1 MNDTI
6 KNTDLKQQLVEDFA
20 KIESQLNGQ
29 SNSEFN
35 TIRRVAMERFE
46 AEGFPVK
53 KMEMWKYTSLKK
65 LVETPFTNYFEAKK
79 STLTDSDLAKFQ
91 IPGLD
96 AHKLVFVNGSFQ
108 SQLSSNEAFADGISV
123 VGLTE
128 ARNNKSELFFK
139 YFGHVI
145 NTHTDALD
153 SLNTAFCNQGVF
165 VHAAKGKSEEK
176 PVHIINI
183 HDTRDGN
190 VCYHP
195 RHLIVAEEN
204 SEVHVMTSNHTIG
217 EGEVFMNGLI
227 EIHAAAD
234 AHVECVQ
241 LQADKVDQYIH
252 QSTHIKTHKGTVVN
266 NFTITLSGKIVRNNK
281 QVILNQDHSEVSL
294 FGLYLLNGKQ
304 HVDNFLLVDHALPNC
319 LSNQLYK
326 GIMDDTSTGVFNGR
340 IMVRKD
346 AQKTNAFQSNNNL
359 ILNDGAT
366 INTKPQLEIF
376 ADDVKCSHG
385 ATSAQL
391 DHEHMFFLRSRGL
404 SEATAKKM
412 LLNAFLSDVVTE
424 IKSEAVVDYVE
435 QLIADKIN

>member
-6 KNTDLKQQLVEDFA
+6 KNTDLKQQLVEDFT
-20 KIESQLNGQ
+20 KMESNLNGQ
-29 SNSEFN
+29 SKSEFN
-35 TIRRVAMERFE
+35 TIRRVAMDRFK

-65 LVETPFTNYFEAKK
+65 LVETPFTNFFEPLT
-79 STLTDSDLAKFQ
+79 STLKSSDIAQFDV
-91 IPGLD
+91 PGLNSF
-96 AHKLVFVNGSFQ
+96 KLVFVNGSFQ
-108 SQLSSNEAFADGISV
+108 PQLSSNGTFADGITVES
-123 VGLTE
+123 LTD
-128 ARNNKSELFFK
+128 ARNSNSVLFFK
-139 YFGHVI
+139 YFGNVMNNH
-145 NTHTDALD
+145 NDSLD
-153 SLNTAFCNQGVF
+153 SLNTAFCNEGVF
-165 VHAAKGKSEEK
+165 IHAAKSKTEEQ
-176 PVHIINI
+176 PIHIVNI
-183 HDTRDGN
+183 HDTREGN

-252 QSTHIKTHKGTVVN
+252 QSTHIKTHKGTTVN

-281 QVILNQDHSEVSL
+281 QVLLNQDHSEVSL

-304 HVDNFLLVDHALPNC
+304 HVDNFLYIDHAVPNC

-326 GIMDDTSTGVFNGR
+326 GIMDGTSTGVFNGR

-391 DHEHMFFLRSRGL
+391 DQEHMFFLRARGL
-404 SEATAKKM
+404 SEAAAKKM

-424 IKSEAVVDYVE
+424 IKSEAVVDYLE

>member
-6 KNTDLKQQLVEDFA
+6 KNTDLKQQLVEDFT
-20 KIESQLNGQ
+20 KMESNLNGQ
-29 SNSEFN
+29 SKSEFN
-35 TIRRVAMERFE
+35 TFRRVAMDRFK

-65 LVETPFTNYFEAKK
+65 LVETPFTNFFEPLT
-79 STLTDSDLAKFQ
+79 STLKSSDIAQFDV
-91 IPGLD
+91 PGLNSF
-96 AHKLVFVNGSFQ
+96 KLVFVNGSFQ
-108 SQLSSNEAFADGISV
+108 PQLSSNGTFADGITVES
-123 VGLTE
+123 LTD
-128 ARNNKSELFFK
+128 ARNSNSELFFK
-139 YFGHVI
+139 YFGNVMNNH
-145 NTHTDALD
+145 NDSLD
-153 SLNTAFCNQGVF
+153 SLNTAFCNEGVF
-165 VHAAKGKSEEK
+165 IHAAKSKTEEQ
-176 PVHIINI
+176 PIHIVNI
-183 HDTRDGN
+183 HDTREGN

-252 QSTHIKTHKGTVVN
+252 QSTHIKTHKGTTVN

-281 QVILNQDHSEVSL
+281 QVLLNQDHSEVSL

-304 HVDNFLLVDHALPNC
+304 HVDNFLYIDHAVPNC

-326 GIMDDTSTGVFNGR
+326 GIMDGTSTGVFNGR

-391 DHEHMFFLRSRGL
+391 DQEHMFFLRARGL
-404 SEATAKKM
+404 SEAAAKS
-412 LLNAFLSDVVTE
+412 L
-424 IKSEAVVDYVE
+424 YR
-435 QLIADKIN
+435 

>member
-6 KNTDLKQQLVEDFA
+6 KNTDLKQQLVEDFT
-20 KIESQLNGQ
+20 KMESNLNGQ
-29 SNSEFN
+29 SKSEFN
-35 TIRRVAMERFE
+35 TFRRVAMDRFK

-65 LVETPFTNYFEAKK
+65 LVETPFTNFFEPLT
-79 STLTDSDLAKFQ
+79 STLKSSDIAQFDV
-91 IPGLD
+91 PGLNSF
-96 AHKLVFVNGSFQ
+96 KLVFVNGSFQ
-108 SQLSSNEAFADGISV
+108 PQLSSNGTFADGITVES
-123 VGLTE
+123 LTD
-128 ARNNKSELFFK
+128 ARNSNSELFFK
-139 YFGHVI
+139 YFGNVMNNH
-145 NTHTDALD
+145 NDSLD
-153 SLNTAFCNQGVF
+153 SLNTAFCNEGVF
-165 VHAAKGKSEEK
+165 IHAAKSKTEEQ
-176 PVHIINI
+176 PIHIVNI
-183 HDTRDGN
+183 HDTREGN

-252 QSTHIKTHKGTVVN
+252 QSTHIKTHKGTTVN

-281 QVILNQDHSEVSL
+281 QVLLNQDHSEVSL

-304 HVDNFLLVDHALPNC
+304 HVDNFLYIDHAVPNC

-326 GIMDDTSTGVFNGR
+326 GIMDGTSTGVFNGR

-391 DHEHMFFLRSRGL
+391 DQEHMFFLRARGL
-404 SEATAKKM
+404 SEAAAKKM

-424 IKSEAVVDYVE
+424 IKSEAVVDYLE